1 MRLSELPEIDETL
14 RPYQVTGKKEIYRAW
29 DTCRTV
35 LFQMPTGTGK
45 TRLFSSIIKD
55 IRRLWQEDKV
65 IRRVLVLAHRKEL
78 IDQIDET
85 LSFKYGI
92 SHGIIKSGVE
102 ETWNRTVQVASVQT
116 IVRRLD
122 KWTAK
127 DFAYIIIDEA
137 HHAVSSTYMTICKQF
152 PEAKILG
159 VTATPC
165 RLTGDA
171 LRKLFGVLVVS
182 QPINKFI
189 EQHYL
194 SAYSY
199 YSIKPES
206 RVQRDLDSINHFNIE
221 GDYAEADM
229 MRVIDNNKV
238 RANIVEAYQKYA
250 QGKKG
255 IIYTINQEHNKHIC
269 EAFESIGV
277 KIKAIDSKTPAEE
290 RKNTVAQFKAG
301 KIDVICNVNIFSEG
315 FDCPDI
321 EFIQLARPTCSLAM
335 YLQQVGRGLRPH
347 PKGIPATILDNVGSY
362 NKFGLPSAN
371 RQWRR
376 HFEGQ
381 GQRVTQSSVSSGL
394 GTRTQRKI
402 SEGDEDMMLIFSGTA
417 PVMEQANDFEILN
430 SIRDSKEWFPFGSTV
445 MLDPYSG
452 MFNVRKFT
460 KAGCWYAEY
469 EDLQEW
475 LDAVE
480 EEIESCRDDIDN
492 ENKQDEID
500 WVDEK
505 IHRIYRFSHEGKYGL
520 CQFNESPKQLDAD
533 IDQCKAGK
541 KKVEDVISML
551 LPPIYDEIGI
561 PDDQGRAICIKD
573 GKYGVLSSESYLP
586 IVSFQYQALEFQP
599 NGLYLA
605 MKNDKIGL
613 IKGDEPVI
621 PFEYDEIA
629 DLAADIDK
637 QYYLLSEG
645 DHYRLVLYKGDHQA
659 TQLPKLPIRQRL
671 FGSYY
676 LGQSTLNHG
685 FICNSEGEI
694 LYPLYFERIGV
705 TLADNGVAFIL
716 GIRKIAFKVS
726 QDLSENSEALQ
737 CEQSHDGFIDQ
748 FNLQKLFVVNGKNI
762 NERAKKKNKTQA
774 AQEDSAVTDGEKGT
788 VTEQAQEVVSTDD
801 SLAKQEDVV
810 RMSAHETI
818 PEDPNTPVKSSL
830 PIGVIENDEGKQGF
844 AIDGKVLVEPEY
856 ESITPY
862 GKERLIVK
870 KDGKDGVLAI
880 NGEKVTE
887 IVPCIFKGLSATK
900 KHKYAVKMGGGYSE
914 AHNEEFLKSVLQQT
928 DQHLLIK
935 TKDDRIAIFFHS
947 RQIGIYKDVT
957 YLVKDVFIV
966 MNDDDKYGLI
976 RAGTIRGD
984 IIRPFEYTKIELSQD
999 KRNVLLY
1006 KTGRPRFIP
1015 LQTLL

>member
-1 MRLSELPEIDETL
+1 M
-14 RPYQVTGKKEIYRAW
+14 
-29 DTCRTV
+29 
-35 LFQMPTGTGK
+35 
-45 TRLFSSIIKD
+45 
-55 IRRLWQEDKV
+55 
-65 IRRVLVLAHRKEL
+65 
-78 IDQIDET
+78 
-85 LSFKYGI
+85 
-92 SHGIIKSGVE
+92 
-102 ETWNRTVQVASVQT
+102 
-116 IVRRLD
+116 
-122 KWTAK
+122 
-127 DFAYIIIDEA
+127 
-137 HHAVSSTYMTICKQF
+137 
-152 PEAKILG
+152 ILG

-269 EAFESIGV
+269 EAFERIGV

-290 RKNTVAQFKAG
+290 RKNTVAQFRSG
-301 KIDVICNVNIFSEG
+301 KIDIICNVNIFSEG

-520 CQFNESPKQLDAD
+520 CQFNESPKQVDAD

-541 KKVEDVISML
+541 KKVEDVITML

-613 IKGDEPVI
+613 IKGDEPAI

-659 TQLPKLPIRQRL
+659 TQQPKLPIRQRL

-762 NERAKKKNKTQA
+762 NERAKKKNKTQV
-774 AQEDSAVTDGEKGT
+774 AQEDSAVTDREKGT
-788 VTEQAQEVVSTDD
+788 VTEQAPEVVSTDD

-818 PEDPNTPVKSSL
+818 PEDPKTPAKSSL